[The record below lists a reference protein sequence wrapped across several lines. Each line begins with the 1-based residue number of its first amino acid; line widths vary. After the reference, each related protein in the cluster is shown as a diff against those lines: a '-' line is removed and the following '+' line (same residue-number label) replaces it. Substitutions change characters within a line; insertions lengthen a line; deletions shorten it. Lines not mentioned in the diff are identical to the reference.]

1 MEMRNEPGAGYVCG
15 ETISFSSPFPL
26 PAWLW
31 QVPFLTLAFYLAGIA
46 CLAPVFPCGQAP
58 PNPPFL
64 AITLLKQLSSC
75 RTQWVALA
83 GTGFPY
89 SVGGLSWN
97 QRVPQSGF
105 HCSGPSL
112 PTRPPTAVMARPG
125 SEQCQGPI
133 LVITSA
139 ELTPGLTTS
148 PAGGSPH
155 PLTHLQQS
163 QLGLGDGAA
172 MTLAEGFQDG

>member
-1 MEMRNEPGAGYVCG
+1 MQGNHFFFV
-15 ETISFSSPFPL
+15 SLS
-26 PAWLW
+26 
-31 QVPFLTLAFYLAGIA
+31 LASLALAGSISDIG
-46 CLAPVFPCGQAP
+46 LLPCWHRLPCPSVPLRTSP

-125 SEQCQGPI
+125 SEQCQGPV
-133 LVITSA
+133 LAITSA